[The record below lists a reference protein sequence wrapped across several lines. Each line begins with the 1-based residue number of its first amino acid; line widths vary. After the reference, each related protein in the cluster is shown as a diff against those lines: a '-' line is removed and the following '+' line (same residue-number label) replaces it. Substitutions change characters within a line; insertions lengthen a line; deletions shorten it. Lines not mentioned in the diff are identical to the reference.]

1 MFAITERLLLRPGW
15 AEDAPALSRAIGEEE
30 VVRNLSRAPW
40 PYALGDAERFLS
52 MPQKPCR
59 PHLLV
64 FLRDCARL
72 IGGVGLNDTDRADQA
87 ELGYW
92 LAREQWGQGY
102 ATEAARAL
110 VAMADES
117 LRLPQLQA
125 AHALDNPAS
134 GRVLQ
139 KLGFRP
145 AGAGTM
151 HSAARG
157 TEMPVR
163 FFTRER
169 VPHRPAPIAQPL
181 AA

>member
-15 AEDAPALSRAIGEEE
+15 AEDAPALSRAIADES

-52 MPQKPCR
+52 EPQTPKR
-59 PHLLV
+59 PRLLV

-72 IGGVGLNDTDRADQA
+72 IGGVGINDGEGDEA

-92 LAREQWGQGY
+92 IARDHWGQGY
-102 ATEAARAL
+102 ATEAGQAI

-117 LRLPQLQA
+117 LRLPALKA
-125 AHALDNPAS
+125 AHAIDNPAS
-134 GRVLQ
+134 GKVLD

-145 AGAGTM
+145 SGDGVM
-151 HSAARG
+151 HSLGRHG
-157 TEMPVR
+157 EMPVR
-163 FFTRER
+163 YFARER
-169 VPHRPAPIAQPL
+169 SGGDATRL